1 MNGVA
6 KENGG
11 GRVLRRQETV
21 QQSENKEHNLAV
33 ILMFTTVT
41 FLILHS
47 PRYMRSIKF
56 IKDVSKII

>member
-1 MNGVA
+1 M
-6 KENGG
+6 
-11 GRVLRRQETV
+11 LRRQETM

-56 IKDVSKII
+56 IKDVSKTI